1 MFRADSVLPQ
11 EVLMQCDK
19 KSFALAFGLAAFL
32 FTPAGSSNA
41 LAQFKRSISCAET
54 AALHAAASQA
64 YAARHPKDRLTIC
77 HIATDDKDCTETVTL
92 PAAAAAGHLAQH
104 ANDFTG
110 TCEGSDFVMVAV
122 SGTLEEGFPL
132 RPNLNFVSPTE
143 RVNAVFLG
151 RALIRGLRAHLDMKD
166 PSSREYKAP
175 PELAPVN
182 PALIPSGDDQD
193 ANISSIYLVDRRQAV
208 RALLNEPRFL
218 SMTPDLAK
226 VDVDASETDASTRAL
241 ILQAIKETTGMTNTR
256 QATFL
261 QVIST
266 WKSCHFLPSPVLY
279 AKPDGTRVTDFPN
292 SLAAFAG
299 TSDVQR
305 TANPTVYSAAV
316 ETAVRAGVE
325 ATKDCVDRS
334 SSPATAAPAS
344 ARYGV
349 DKATK
354 RMIDT
359 YRPCAFEEFAARAGL
374 NLQIEQCPN

>member
-1 MFRADSVLPQ
+1 MLRADSVLHQ
-11 EVLMQCDK
+11 EVLMHCDK
-19 KSFALAFGLAAFL
+19 NSFTLALGLTTLL
-32 FTPAGSSNA
+32 FTSAGSANA
-41 LAQFKRSISCAET
+41 FAQVKRSISCAET
-54 AALHAAASQA
+54 TALHAAAARA

-92 PAAAAAGHLAQH
+92 PAGVAAGHLAQH
-104 ANDFTG
+104 PNDFTG

-151 RALIRGLRAHLDMKD
+151 SALIRGLRAHLDMKD

-175 PELAPVN
+175 PELASVN
-182 PALIPSGDDQD
+182 PGLVPSGDDHD

-226 VDVDASETDASTRAL
+226 VDIDAAETDASTRAL
-241 ILQAIKETTGMTNTR
+241 ILQAIKETPGMTNTR

-266 WKSCHFLPSPVLY
+266 WTSCHFLPSPVLY
-279 AKPDGTRVTDFPN
+279 TKPDGTRVTDFPN
-292 SLAAFAG
+292 SLAAFAR
-299 TSDVQR
+299 TSEVQR
-305 TANPTVYSAAV
+305 TANPSVYSAAV
-316 ETAVRAGVE
+316 ETAVRAGIE
-325 ATKDCVDRS
+325 ATKDCVDRPR
-334 SSPATAAPAS
+334 SPATPAAAT

-349 DKATK
+349 DKTTK

-374 NLQIEQCPN
+374 SLQIEQCPN